1 MKYLREVSDQ
11 NGAKKN
17 FTHSFTAIAFLR
29 RWVRLKFVVTRF
41 LSNWRWINS
50 RWTPSALFL
59 LKKLNETRK
68 RGHFRTLAVFSM
80 KNFPFA
86 EATLRNKRLKDR
98 ERGESFKIARQAS
111 YTLNRIQEISPYN
124 RN

>member
-11 NGAKKN
+11 NGAKKH

-50 RWTPSALFL
+50 GWTTSALFL
-59 LKKLNETRK
+59 LRKLNETR
-68 RGHFRTLAVFSM
+68 HFRTLSVFSM
-80 KNFPFA
+80 KNAPFA
-86 EATLRNKRLKDR
+86 EARLRNKRLKDR